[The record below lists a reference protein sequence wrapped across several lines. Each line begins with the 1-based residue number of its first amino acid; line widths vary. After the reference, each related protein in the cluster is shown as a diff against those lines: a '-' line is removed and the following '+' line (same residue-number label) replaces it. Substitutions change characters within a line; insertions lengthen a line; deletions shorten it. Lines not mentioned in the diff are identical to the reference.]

1 MSRILVVEDDPAM
14 SVALRDGFEYERYTV
29 DMAADGEDALRRATG
44 GDHDLIILDVM
55 LPKMS
60 GLDVC
65 RELRKNGSHTP
76 VIMLTARGQE
86 IDKIVGLRVGAD
98 DYVTKPFSFMELLA
112 RVEAVLRRTS
122 RNAQSEVAF
131 GEVKL
136 DFKCYRATRK
146 GDAIELTPREFT
158 ILRYLIDHANEVV
171 SREALLDHVWGYDNS
186 ALSRTVDTHIAR
198 LRQKIETVPGEPRH
212 LITVHRV
219 GYRFVM

>member
-1 MSRILVVEDDPAM
+1 MSRILIVEDDPAM
-14 SVALRDGFEYERYTV
+14 SVALRDGFEYEKYNV
-29 DMAADGEDALRRATG
+29 DMASDGEEALRRATG
-44 GDHDLIILDVM
+44 GDHDLIVLDVM

-60 GLDVC
+60 GIDVC
-65 RELRKNGSHTP
+65 KELRKNGSHTP
-76 VIMLTARGQE
+76 IIMLTARGQE

-112 RVEAVLRRTS
+112 RVEAVLRRTT

-131 GEVKL
+131 GDVML
-136 DFKCYRATRK
+136 DFKCYRATRN
-146 GDAIELTPREFT
+146 GDSIELTPREFT

-171 SREALLDHVWGYDNS
+171 SREALLDHVWGYDTG

-198 LRQKIETVPGEPRH
+198 LRQKIEIVPSEPKH

>member
-14 SVALRDGFEYERYTV
+14 SVALRDGFEYERYNV

-131 GEVKL
+131 GDVKL
-136 DFKCYRATRK
+136 DFKCYRATRR

-171 SREALLDHVWGYDNS
+171 SREALLDHVWGYDNN

>member
-1 MSRILVVEDDPAM
+1 MSRILVVEDDQAM
-14 SVALRDGFEYERYTV
+14 SVALRDGFEYERYKV
-29 DMAADGEDALRRATG
+29 DMAGDGEDALRRATG
-44 GDHDLIILDVM
+44 GDYDLIVLDVM

-122 RNAQSEVAF
+122 RNAAAEVAF
-131 GEVKL
+131 GEVTL
-136 DFKCYRATRK
+136 DFNCYRATRK
-146 GDAIELTPREFT
+146 GDAIDLTPREFT

-171 SREALLDHVWGYDNS
+171 SREALLDHVWGYDNG

-198 LRQKIETVPGEPRH
+198 LRQKIENVPGEPRH